1 MCGSIP
7 QDPSSHALIQ
17 TFVSSPALC
26 FLSLFR
32 LLSPLFSR
40 VTCESVLTA
49 WGVWQQPPPPPCTGA
64 HSISARFS
72 ADSIPSQQRPASQHG
87 GEPTPTKTRLQS
99 AVHQSPLQADDDQGA
114 IDAVLRRRCQKGRRC
129 SGALAT
135 GEKTA
140 LACSQEQLKKSGAG
154 GGAGT
159 SVAAEAW
166 HMYVDT
172 NSPEFRG
179 LMTALVSLGLEFQ
192 SNKVGS
198 APETDD
204 LLFFKWTRHGP
215 AQDGLDMPTNSH
227 VLYMYLKYV
236 RFPSAKM
243 THYGLRISEY
253 RACRACTLCLG
264 TEAAGV
270 SVPQTQ
276 TQTQTHAHAHA
287 SEMRILNT
295 CKVHTRH
302 AHQLALW
309 CACHLHQYSR

>member
-129 SGALAT
+129 GGALAA
-135 GEKTA
+135 GEKSGCGQFSRGAEEVWCGRERGHKRRSGGVAHVRGHQITRISWFDDCLGFAGPKWCTA
-140 LACSQEQLKKSGAG
+140 E
-154 GGAGT
+154 
-159 SVAAEAW
+159 
-166 HMYVDT
+166 
-172 NSPEFRG
+172 
-179 LMTALVSLGLEFQ
+179 LGRL
-192 SNKVGS
+192 
-198 APETDD
+198 PD
-204 LLFFKWTRHGP
+204 RHGAWP
-215 AQDGLDMPTNSH
+215 
-227 VLYMYLKYV
+227 
-236 RFPSAKM
+236 
-243 THYGLRISEY
+243 
-253 RACRACTLCLG
+253 
-264 TEAAGV
+264 
-270 SVPQTQ
+270 
-276 TQTQTHAHAHA
+276 
-287 SEMRILNT
+287 
-295 CKVHTRH
+295 
-302 AHQLALW
+302 
-309 CACHLHQYSR
+309 

>member
-49 WGVWQQPPPPPCTGA
+49 WGVWQQQPPPPCTGA

-87 GEPTPTKTRLQS
+87 SEPTPTKTRLQS

-129 SGALAT
+129 GGALAVQA
-135 GEKTA
+135 KRA
-140 LACSQEQLKKSGAG
+140 AVASSQEVLVAVLKKSGAG

-159 SVAAEAW
+159 SVGAEAW
-166 HMYVDT
+166 HMHVDT
-172 NSPEFRG
+172 KSPEFCG
-179 LMTALVSLGLEFQ
+179 LMTA
-192 SNKVGS
+192 
-198 APETDD
+198 
-204 LLFFKWTRHGP
+204 
-215 AQDGLDMPTNSH
+215 
-227 VLYMYLKYV
+227 
-236 RFPSAKM
+236 
-243 THYGLRISEY
+243 
-253 RACRACTLCLG
+253 CTL
-264 TEAAGV
+264 
-270 SVPQTQ
+270 
-276 TQTQTHAHAHA
+276 
-287 SEMRILNT
+287 
-295 CKVHTRH
+295 
-302 AHQLALW
+302 
-309 CACHLHQYSR
+309 